1 MSCVMQAKS
10 AFLCVGG
17 ECFYNI
23 IMAKKL
29 AKLHC
34 LGQNKIESYFSRI
47 GVNAMNKNVAL
58 YNEMIAFF
66 AGDARRCQHFIKVA
80 SLAKQLAE
88 SEAADAELTE
98 LVEAA
103 GLVHDCGIKPG
114 EAKYGAGHCTG
125 KIQEQEGPAVAR
137 KLLQKVGYA
146 PEKIERICYLVG
158 HHHTYNMIDGLDY
171 QLLVEAD
178 FMVNFYEDGMPKE
191 NIAKAVERIFK
202 TGSGTKLVKTMF
214 GL

>member
-1 MSCVMQAKS
+1 MSCIMQAKS
-10 AFLCVGG
+10 AFLCVVG
-17 ECFYNI
+17 ECFYNL

-47 GVNAMNKNVAL
+47 GVNAMNKNVDL

-66 AGDARRCQHFIKVA
+66 DGDARRCQHFIKVA

-88 SEAADAELTE
+88 SEGADAELTE

-137 KLLQKVGYA
+137 KLLQ
-146 PEKIERICYLVG
+146 RL
-158 HHHTYNMIDGLDY
+158 
-171 QLLVEAD
+171 
-178 FMVNFYEDGMPKE
+178 GMPLKKL
-191 NIAKAVERIFK
+191 NASAILSAITIRII
-202 TGSGTKLVKTMF
+202 
-214 GL
+214 

>member
-58 YNEMIAFF
+58 YNEMVDFF
-66 AGDARRCQHFIKVA
+66 AGDARVMINQDETGKDSA
-80 SLAKQLAE
+80 S
-88 SEAADAELTE
+88 D
-98 LVEAA
+98 LVF
-103 GLVHDCGIKPG
+103 HDSVGRVLG
-114 EAKYGAGHCTG
+114 EA
-125 KIQEQEGPAVAR
+125 
-137 KLLQKVGYA
+137 VG
-146 PEKIERICYLVG
+146 
-158 HHHTYNMIDGLDY
+158 
-171 QLLVEAD
+171 
-178 FMVNFYEDGMPKE
+178 
-191 NIAKAVERIFK
+191 
-202 TGSGTKLVKTMF
+202 
-214 GL
+214 

>member
-17 ECFYNI
+17 EYFYNI
-23 IMAKKL
+23 IMEKKL

-58 YNEMIAFF
+58 YNEMVDFF

-88 SEAADAELTE
+88 SEGADAE

-125 KIQEQEGPAVAR
+125 KIQEQEGPSVACE
-137 KLLQKVGYA
+137 LLQKVGYT
-146 PEKIERICYLVG
+146 PEKIERICYLVA
-158 HHHTYNMIDGLDY
+158 HHHTYNIIDGLDY

-178 FMVNFYEDGMPKE
+178 FIVNFYEDGTPKE
-191 NIAKAVERIFK
+191 NIAKAVELIFK
-202 TGSGTKLVKTMF
+202 TESGIKLAKTMF

>member
-1 MSCVMQAKS
+1 MSCIMQAKS

-17 ECFYNI
+17 ECFYNL

-88 SEAADAELTE
+88 SEGADAELTE

-103 GLVHDCGIKPG
+103 GQVLCM
-114 EAKYGAGHCTG
+114 T
-125 KIQEQEGPAVAR
+125 AVLSR
-137 KLLQKVGYA
+137 VKQSTA
-146 PEKIERICYLVG
+146 PV
-158 HHHTYNMIDGLDY
+158 
-171 QLLVEAD
+171 
-178 FMVNFYEDGMPKE
+178 
-191 NIAKAVERIFK
+191 IAP
-202 TGSGTKLVKTMF
+202 VKF
-214 GL
+214 RSRRDLR

>member
-1 MSCVMQAKS
+1 MYCVMQAKS

-17 ECFYNI
+17 ECFYNL

-88 SEAADAELTE
+88 SEGADAELTE

-103 GLVHDCGIKPG
+103 GLVHDCGIKPS

-125 KIQEQEGPAVAR
+125 KIQEQEGPSVAR
-137 KLLQKVGYA
+137 KLLQRLAMPLKKLNASAILSV
-146 PEKIERICYLVG
+146 ITIRI
-158 HHHTYNMIDGLDY
+158 I
-171 QLLVEAD
+171 
-178 FMVNFYEDGMPKE
+178 
-191 NIAKAVERIFK
+191 
-202 TGSGTKLVKTMF
+202 
-214 GL
+214 

>member
-17 ECFYNI
+17 ECFYNL

-88 SEAADAELTE
+88 SEGADAELTE

-103 GLVHDCGIKPG
+103 GLVHDCGIKAG

-125 KIQEQEGPAVAR
+125 KIQEQEGPSVAR
-137 KLLQKVGYA
+137 GLLQKVGYT

-158 HHHTYNMIDGLDY
+158 HHHTYNMIERFFIKHTLKGAYLSRKKGVLY
-171 QLLVEAD
+171 VETYNNRCAITEKYIV
-178 FMVNFYEDGMPKE
+178 VNK
-191 NIAKAVERIFK
+191 RL
-202 TGSGTKLVKTMF
+202 S
-214 GL
+214 

>member
-1 MSCVMQAKS
+1 
-10 AFLCVGG
+10 
-17 ECFYNI
+17 
-23 IMAKKL
+23 
-29 AKLHC
+29 
-34 LGQNKIESYFSRI
+34 
-47 GVNAMNKNVAL
+47 MNKNIAL
-58 YNEMIAFF
+58 YNEMVDFF
-66 AGDARRCQHFIKVA
+66 SGDARRCQHFIKVA
-80 SLAKQLAE
+80 SLVKQLAE
-88 SEAADAELTE
+88 SEGADAELTE
-98 LVEAA
+98 LVEVA

-125 KIQEQEGPAVAR
+125 KIQEQEGPSVAR
-137 KLLQKVGYA
+137 ELLQKVGYA

-178 FMVNFYEDGMPKE
+178 FIVNFYEDGTPKE

-202 TGSGTKLVKTMF
+202 TESGIKLVKTMF